1 MSHENPLTLQT
12 SDLAEI
18 IQSNLDLVKTQVSRL
33 AGEYSGS
40 LPASGGA
47 CYKEAV
53 SRLRG
58 IAHECGLPDGARQE
72 LLNLAQRFRRRA
84 DQLDRRSTPTTCAAS
99 Q

>member
-47 CYKEAV
+47 C
-53 SRLRG
+53 
-58 IAHECGLPDGARQE
+58 
-72 LLNLAQRFRRRA
+72 
-84 DQLDRRSTPTTCAAS
+84 
-99 Q
+99 